1 MTKDNNLV
9 IEIKNIS
16 KSFGNVNAI
25 NNVSLKVY
33 KNEILCLLGDN
44 GAGKSTLIKILAG
57 VFKPDKGE
65 IFVFNKQ
72 KTFESSKDSINL
84 GIRTVFQDLAIF
96 PLMNIAENFF
106 VGSEPEK
113 KIGFIKLLDIK
124 KMHLVAQE
132 GFQKIGLT
140 NIDTTRAVSTL
151 SGGQRQTLAIA
162 RAEHLGAK
170 ILILDEPTS
179 ALGVKQASIVLKYIL
194 EAKKRGIAIVFITH
208 NVSHALTIGD
218 KYAILKNGK
227 LDSYFDRKKVN
238 ETKLLNMMSGGNE
251 LQKLK
256 IDNYN

>member
-57 VFKPDKGE
+57 VFKHDKGE

-96 PLMNIAENFF
+96 PNPFF
-106 VGSEPEK
+106 YELQY
-113 KIGFIKLLDIK
+113 FL
-124 KMHLVAQE
+124 Q
-132 GFQKIGLT
+132 
-140 NIDTTRAVSTL
+140 
-151 SGGQRQTLAIA
+151 
-162 RAEHLGAK
+162 
-170 ILILDEPTS
+170 ILIF
-179 ALGVKQASIVLKYIL
+179 QI
-194 EAKKRGIAIVFITH
+194 FQ
-208 NVSHALTIGD
+208 
-218 KYAILKNGK
+218 
-227 LDSYFDRKKVN
+227 YF
-238 ETKLLNMMSGGNE
+238 L
-251 LQKLK
+251 
-256 IDNYN
+256 